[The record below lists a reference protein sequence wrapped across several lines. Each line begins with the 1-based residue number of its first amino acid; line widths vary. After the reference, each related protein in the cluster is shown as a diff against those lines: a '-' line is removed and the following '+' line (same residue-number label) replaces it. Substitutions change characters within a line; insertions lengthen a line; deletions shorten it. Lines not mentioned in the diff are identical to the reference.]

1 MLWYG
6 TLQTART
13 LGIGDSLVFS
23 PGALTLVLS

>member
-13 LGIGDSLVFS
+13 VGIGDTLIIAA
-23 PGALTLVLS
+23 GALIITLS